1 MNILLDIYLEKNL
14 GDDLFLESIL
24 TRYPEHHFY
33 IFSQLDYVVFE
44 NKYANLHIV
53 KLNKYVNY
61 LQAKLNKKNAFK
73 QKFIQKNKIEALV
86 CVGGSIFIE
95 FEGWEKLYSERLSL
109 WQYMKER
116 QKKVFIIGSN
126 FGPYTSDTFLNQYDQ
141 AFDFVDDVCFRDTYS
156 YDLFKHRTNVRQEAD
171 VIMSYPID
179 AYDSM
184 EDENSIGISVINLSN
199 RKKLA
204 PYQDEYINKTVRM
217 VNDFTLKGKT
227 VHLLSFCEREGDE
240 EIIELILNQITER
253 KEQIEKLYY
262 KGNIEEFLKRFAT
275 IKQIITCRFHS
286 IILSV
291 LFDKE
296 FYSLIYSDKSSNFIT
311 DYQLNTHMKPIEE
324 VNSLTPQ
331 LLMESFSKAGDKSA
345 LVVSGEKQYLGLD
358 SFLLGQ

>member
-33 IFSQLDYVVFE
+33 IFSQLDYAIFE
-44 NKYANLHIV
+44 KKYFNLHIV

-61 LQAKLNKKNAFK
+61 FQAKLNKKNTFK
-73 QKFIQKNKIEALV
+73 QKFIQKQNIEALV

-95 FEGWEKLYSERLSL
+95 FDGWEKLYSERLSL
-109 WQYMKER
+109 WQYMKEQ
-116 QKKVFIIGSN
+116 QKQVFVIGSN
-126 FGPYTSDTFLNQYDQ
+126 FGPYTSDTFFEQYDQ
-141 AFDFVDDVCFRDTYS
+141 AFKFVEDICFRDTYS
-156 YDLFKHRTNVRQEAD
+156 YDLFKNRTNVRQEAD
-171 VIMSYPID
+171 VIMSYQINS
-179 AYDSM
+179 YVSNEEEDSV
-184 EDENSIGISVINLSN
+184 GISVINLAN

-204 PYQDEYINKTVRM
+204 TYQGEYISKIVSI

-240 EIIELILNQITER
+240 EVSELILNQVTER

-262 KGNIEEFLKRFAT
+262 KGNIDEFLKRFAT

-296 FYSLIYSDKSSNFIT
+296 FYSLIYSDKSSNFIN
-311 DYQLNTHMKPIEE
+311 DYHLNSNMKSIEE
-324 VNSLTPQ
+324 VDSLTSE
-331 LLMESFSKAGDKSA
+331 LITESFSVARDKSA
-345 LVVSGEKQYLGLD
+345 LVTSGEKQYFALD
-358 SFLLGQ
+358 KFLLS